1 MSQSAINEYWG
12 SLTARYRA
20 GPLPG
25 FLKWWRAELAS
36 LLPADFRHR
45 LIPPK
50 PELWLLPEADGNGL
64 VIWAGGES
72 PERRDTFGASE
83 DAALLRDRW
92 HGLVQ
97 EFDEGPPEVRL
108 ALPAEDVLRSPV
120 ELPLAVESNL
130 SESLAYQLDQVT
142 PFSADQVYFD
152 YTIVERDADHGRLRL
167 DLRLALRTR
176 VDELIERLHAIGIRP
191 HAIDCLDSDGETPVC
206 EGFNLL
212 PEHERPRHVYR
223 RARINWLLAG
233 GLVLVLAVVM
243 AESLFLRQQTVDRLE
258 REVDTLRSQAD
269 QVMGLQRELEDA
281 LAAANFLAEQRR
293 NQPVS
298 IKVLDEVTRAL
309 PDDIWLIQMQIRGEE
324 LHLQGLAD
332 GSQRLIELV
341 NDTEMLDDAEFR
353 GSVSIDPN
361 SGRERFNVRAR
372 IEPTGEARAAAAGS
386 GE

>member
-12 SLTARYRA
+12 SLAARYRA

-25 FLKWWRAELAS
+25 FLKWWRSELSS
-36 LLPADFRHR
+36 LLPADFRR
-45 LIPPK
+45 RMIPPR
-50 PELWLLPEADGNGL
+50 PELWVLPEADGNGL
-64 VIWAGGES
+64 VVWAGGES
-72 PERRDTFGASE
+72 PERRDGFGPSE

-92 HGLVQ
+92 HGLVH

-108 ALPAEDVLRSPV
+108 ALPADDVLRCPV

-152 YTIVERDADHGRLRL
+152 YRVVDRDAEHNRLKL
-167 DLRLALRTR
+167 DLRLVLRTH
-176 VDELIERLHAIGIRP
+176 VDELLERLRAIGIRP
-191 HAIDCLDSDGETPVC
+191 HAIDCLAAGGDEPSC

-212 PEHERPRHVYR
+212 PERERPRHVFR

-233 GLVLVLAVVM
+233 ALVLLVAVVM

-258 REVDTLRSQAD
+258 REVDALRDRAD
-269 QVMGLQRELEDA
+269 QVMGLQRELEGA
-281 LAAANFLAEQRR
+281 LAAANFLAERRR

-298 IKVLDEVTRAL
+298 VRVLDEVTRAL
-309 PDDIWLIQMQIRGEE
+309 PDDIWLMQMQIRGDE
-324 LHLQGLAD
+324 LQLQGLAD
-332 GSQRLIELV
+332 NSQRLIRLV
-341 NDTEMLDDAEFR
+341 NDTEMLEDAEFR
-353 GSVSIDPN
+353 GSVSTDPN
-361 SGRERFNVRAR
+361 SGRERFNARAR
-372 IEPTGEARAAAAGS
+372 IVTTGGGRATAAGS